1 MPEAFSDH
9 TVYQESTGDWV
20 LLYVA
25 MRPLVEFISPE
36 IIIFFKSSNIAKGT
50 FAKIIRKS
58 PPFQPIR
65 RLQFIATMVI
75 YRIGKYIVCVRLWVN
90 LF

>member
-25 MRPLVEFISPE
+25 MRPLVEFILPE

-50 FAKIIRKS
+50 FAKIIIRKKS
-58 PPFQPIR
+58 SISANQA
-65 RLQFIATMVI
+65 LAI
-75 YRIGKYIVCVRLWVN
+75 YLN
-90 LF
+90 